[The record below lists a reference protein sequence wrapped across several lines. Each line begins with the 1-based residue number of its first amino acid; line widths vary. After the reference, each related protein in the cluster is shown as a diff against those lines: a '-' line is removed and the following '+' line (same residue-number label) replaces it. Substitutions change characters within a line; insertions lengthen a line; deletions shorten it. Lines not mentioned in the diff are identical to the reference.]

1 LNMAVCCVNI
11 FDPLHQDYFMSS
23 APSPIDL
30 RSRLTW
36 KQRIKARWDAFAARL
51 TANPMLV
58 VCICVM
64 VVSATI
70 FLGSGVY
77 HDVVE
82 HAASAK
88 IMRIKE
94 GTLHDLSVALKDNKL
109 ESITHHNV
117 YKNPSWIDPQM
128 SHASVFVLR
137 DKTRFRMDH
146 EVLSDEVLKKIT
158 QASEKNSFHIR
169 EGEVY
174 PKPNKITTITGTLFF
189 YASFMMVI
197 LAAQMLVGEVVSGHT
212 FAADKRDQTI
222 QLSDVIGYPD
232 VKREVLEIM
241 DKIKNAHIYA
251 QQGIKPPR
259 GLLFLGDPGVG
270 KTMLAKAMANEMK
283 AKFFY
288 CTGADFAEMY
298 VGVGPRRVRALFKRA
313 RKHARSFI
321 FIDEIDAIGSR
332 NSMGNDSERQSVI
345 NQFLA
350 EMDGVNN
357 NTGLIVVG
365 ATNHANLL
373 DPAMR
378 RPGRFDKEIHIP
390 LPDLDTRQGIL
401 AKYMTGFTLSDTVD
415 LLALAHRTQGYSG
428 AMLNGLIEETKN
440 LALRQAN
447 GGPLVITQELL
458 EQAQEVGLLGV
469 SSTRAQPEDID
480 RVAVHELGHALA
492 GLSSCPDLHV
502 EKVTIAGRGR
512 ALGYTSM
519 RPVHD
524 RTLRTEIALRGD
536 LMMRLGGRAA
546 EQIVLGG
553 VSSGAADDLE
563 RATELAREMVERFGM
578 GRTTGLMVPPR
589 SHDPGAMPDSVRID
603 VKELL
608 EHTYEQAC
616 ALMEQN
622 LSWFENKR
630 QQLRTVDTITHSM
643 LMEGLAPGTPV
654 AVVEDHAAKQDAAG

>member
-1 LNMAVCCVNI
+1 MSADQTPD
-11 FDPLHQDYFMSS
+11 DPS
-23 APSPIDL
+23 A
-30 RSRLTW
+30 RLTW
-36 KQRIKARWDAFAARL
+36 KLRIKAYWDALTARV

-58 VCICVM
+58 VCVCVI
-64 VVSATI
+64 VLSGAS
-70 FLGSGVY
+70 FLGGGIY
-77 HDVVE
+77 QDVVE
-82 HAASAK
+82 HVASQK
-88 IMRIKE
+88 VMRVKE
-94 GTLHDLSVALKDNKL
+94 GTLHDLSVALKNNKL
-109 ESITHHNV
+109 SSITHHYV
-117 YKNPSWIDPQM
+117 YKNPSWANPEM
-128 SHASVFVLR
+128 SHASIFVLR
-137 DKTRFRMDH
+137 DKTQFRMDH

-158 QASEKNSFHIR
+158 QASEKNSFYIH
-169 EGEVY
+169 EGDKY
-174 PKPNKITTITGTLFF
+174 PKPSKLLTITGTLFL
-189 YASFMMVI
+189 YASLIMV
-197 LAAQMLVGEVVSGHT
+197 LLSAQVLIGQVVSGHT
-212 FAADKRDQTI
+212 FTADKRDQTI
-222 QLSDVIGYPD
+222 RLSDVIGYPD

-357 NTGLIVVG
+357 NAGLIVVG

-401 AKYMTGFTLSDTVD
+401 AKYLTGFTLSDTVD

-428 AMLNGLIEETKN
+428 AMLNGLIEEAKN

-447 GGPLVITQELL
+447 GGALVITQEIL

-492 GLSSCPDLHV
+492 GLSACPDLHV

-524 RTLRTEIALRGD
+524 RTLRTEVALRGD

-563 RATELAREMVERFGM
+563 RATELAREMVGRFGM
-578 GRTTGLMVPPR
+578 GRSTGLMVPPR

-608 EHTYEQAC
+608 EHTYAQAC
-616 ALMEQN
+616 TLMEQN
-622 LSWFENKR
+622 LSWFDAKR
-630 QQLRTVDTITHSM
+630 QQLRVVDTITHSM

-654 AVVEDHAAKQDAAG
+654 TVEEPLAQQDTTG